1 MKIGVWSVKVKLKDL
16 IKLLKKHNQ
25 NKDFVISSN
34 ETDLKNYEFI
44 RTYENEGQVEIHIN
58 EGQKL

>member
-25 NKDFVISSN
+25 NKDFVIYSN

-44 RTYENEGQVEIHIN
+44 RTYENEGQVEIHID
-58 EGQKL
+58 EGINL